1 MYFYWLKII
10 LKNTV
15 AYILTLIK
23 NICPET
29 CKMFRLDSLT
39 LSSPKPEPFFSF
51 LAFYVFSFL
60 FFPFLLLFFS
70 FLLFFLFLYLTERR
84 NCLFVHEGALKSIGL
99 TRDAQQF
106 PHSTDT
112 RLILQSFEWWGAQIP
127 PPPPSTLLTIQTSV
141 NFRIFAELYLRSL
154 RLYHL

>member
-127 PPPPSTLLTIQTSV
+127 PPPPLHPSYYTNVCKFSHLCRAIS
-141 NFRIFAELYLRSL
+141 SL
-154 RLYHL
+154 A